1 MAIETS
7 FPCIPHIKKVQE
19 EGWDTY
25 SKGCL
30 CDGKVLIC
38 GGGVLIQGKRI
49 IYVKRKTFSHYCIDL
64 DVWWFP

>member
-1 MAIETS
+1 M
-7 FPCIPHIKKVQE
+7 QE

-38 GGGVLIQGKRI
+38 GEGGGVLIQGKRI

>member
-38 GGGVLIQGKRI
+38 GGGGLIQGKRI
-49 IYVKRKTFSHYCIDL
+49 IYVKRKTFSCYCIDL